1 MKRIALVFSLS
12 ILLPAIL
19 LAVLA
24 VRSLRDQELVV
35 SSQRTQLHQASCD
48 ALTERINLFLND
60 LRGFYAEL
68 VDTEVRERGDD
79 AEGDFHQFLE
89 SRWGQATAGVV
100 VSGNGSIIPDH
111 ATPGSRLAGFL
122 EDHTDFL
129 TNRRV
134 VEVYQVPRLR
144 GAQMELET
152 VPETTA
158 QDTAVGSV
166 STNLAKEGAAKW
178 RVGITDKKSDQDSL
192 KPTLS
197 EAPKAMAPVT
207 SAPEGNAPRAS
218 APGASAPATDS
229 REKFAFDFPAEEP
242 ASPVLKTRNVTPM
255 QERGQAAEDRDE
267 RQDSVPA
274 AVANYSAISPESV
287 RLEQVTS
294 EESEGAVSRI
304 IDGQLHVLLWKR
316 HPLKP
321 GLTFWAELDLT
332 SIRADLAKLFSAES
346 LSATAEEVSLA
357 LLDARGEPVAQT
369 ATGFATDWSK
379 PFVAAEVGPILP
391 RWEVAAYLLDPT
403 SLDSSARTVR
413 LTLWLVTLTLLA
425 AVAGGSFLILRS
437 VNYEMRIAAQKT
449 DFVSNVSHELKTP
462 LTSIRMFS
470 ELLRD
475 SESPDPDKTRQY
487 SGVISRESARLTRLI
502 NRLLDFSRLDRGEL
516 QWNQG
521 RLDLSQLAAETIEDY
536 RPQLEAVGLEVR
548 LIIPE
553 QDGPSVLGDRDAL
566 SQVLLNLLS
575 NAEKYAA
582 TGGLVSVEIGTS
594 SNGRAFLHVK
604 DRGPGIPRAHQ
615 RRIFEKFYRVDDS
628 ITSGIE
634 GSGIGLALSR
644 QMVELHGGT
653 IRYETGR
660 EGGSHFII
668 ELPLTS

>member
-1 MKRIALVFSLS
+1 MKRIALVFLLS

-35 SSQRTQLHQASCD
+35 SSQRTQLHQSSCD

-60 LRGFYAEL
+60 LRGFYGEL
-68 VDTEVRERGDD
+68 VDTAVSDPGND
-79 AEGDFHQFLE
+79 AEADFHQFLE
-89 SRWGQATAGVV
+89 SRWGQAAAGVV
-100 VSGNGSIIPDH
+100 VSETGSIIPASGD
-111 ATPGSRLAGFL
+111 PGSRLAAFL

-134 VEVYQVPRLR
+134 VEVYQIPRLA
-144 GAQMELET
+144 GAQIELEAA
-152 VPETTA
+152 PEA
-158 QDTAVGSV
+158 PSKSIASDSGS
-166 STNLAKEGAAKW
+166 LDAAKEGAMKW
-178 RVGITDKKSDQDSL
+178 RVGIAEKKSDKGAS
-192 KPTLS
+192 KPALS
-197 EAPKAMAPVT
+197 AAPM
-207 SAPEGNAPRAS
+207 AS
-218 APGASAPATDS
+218 APPAGGGRQRATAESDS
-229 REKFAFDFPAEEP
+229 RERT
-242 ASPVLKTRNVTPM
+242 SPQPQMRNVTPM
-255 QERGQAAEDRDE
+255 EQRGEAFDLKDE
-267 RQDSVPA
+267 SNIPA
-274 AVANYSAISPESV
+274 AVASVNFSSVSPESV
-287 RLEQVTS
+287 LLEEVTS

-321 GLTFWAELDLT
+321 GLTFWAELDLA
-332 SIRADLAKLFSAES
+332 SIRTDLAKLFSADS
-346 LSATAEEVSLA
+346 FSGTREEVSLA
-357 LLDARGEPVAQT
+357 LLDAGGEPVAQT
-369 ATGFATDWSK
+369 AYGFSTDWSK

-391 RWEVAAYLLDPT
+391 RWEVAAYLLDPA

-413 LTLWLVTLTLLA
+413 LTLWLITLTLLG

-437 VNYEMRIAAQKT
+437 VNYEMRVAAQKT

-475 SESPDPDKTRQY
+475 SENPDPDKTRQY

-516 QWNQG
+516 QLNQES
-521 RLDLSQLAAETIEDY
+521 LDLSQLAGETVEDY
-536 RPQLEAVGLEVR
+536 RPQLEAVGMEVR
-548 LIIPE
+548 LMIPA
-553 QDGPSVLGDRDAL
+553 QGGPVVHGDRDAL

-582 TGGLVSVEIGTS
+582 EGGLVSVEVGTCG
-594 SNGRAFLHVK
+594 NGSAQLLVK

-644 QMVELHGGT
+644 QIVELHGGT

-660 EGGSHFII
+660 EGGSHFTI
-668 ELPLTS
+668 ELPIAS